1 MRQGLAGRRSDI
13 GSENGAPAGGAVVTM
28 RCVSSLPPSDEA
40 VAPPPTASPPTASPY
55 AAFVSHDARF
65 DGRLFVGVTSTGV
78 YCRPVCR
85 VRTPQAA
92 NCRFFG
98 HPAAAESAG
107 FRPCLRCRPELAPG
121 LAPID
126 MPERLAWAAAQR
138 IEAGEL
144 DAGGLSGLAAR
155 LGISDRHLRRVFGAA
170 FGVTPVAYAQTQ
182 RLLLAKRL
190 LTDSDLPATE
200 VALAAGFGSL
210 RRFQALFQSR
220 YGLAP
225 TALRHARAPAR
236 GVGLGGEALGLSVE
250 LGLRP
255 PFDWPRWLDFLAGRA
270 IPGVEQVEPASA
282 PGGGAYRRSLA
293 LCDAGGQRRVG
304 TVTITQV
311 QRRPAEPALRV
322 QVSPGLWGVLPAVL
336 VGARRLADLGAD
348 PIAVAERLGALAADA
363 PGLRVPGCF
372 DGFELAVRAVLGQQV
387 SVRAARTLAGRL
399 VQALG
404 EPLAP
409 LGPGEADPAGLT
421 HTFPTAEGL
430 AAAAPEALGALGLV
444 RQRVTAI
451 QALARAVAEG
461 RLDLGPAGDVDAA
474 LQRLMALPGIGPWTA
489 QYIALRALAWPDAWP
504 SGDVALI
511 KALGA
516 ADAREADA
524 MAQAWRPWRGYATLQ
539 LWRRLAEG
547 APAWKDPK

>member
-1 MRQGLAGRRSDI
+1 VNS
-13 GSENGAPAGGAVVTM
+13 
-28 RCVSSLPPSDEA
+28 
-40 VAPPPTASPPTASPY
+40 PPPDASAASPY
-55 AAFVSHDARF
+55 AAFASHDARF

-85 VRTPQAA
+85 VRTPRVA

-98 HPAAAESAG
+98 HPAAAEAAG

-138 IEAGEL
+138 IDAGEL
-144 DAGGLSGLAAR
+144 DAGGLNGLAAR
-155 LGISDRHLRRVFGAA
+155 LGITDRHLRRVFGAA

-225 TALRHARAPAR
+225 TALRKSPVAAYAGEGGRSAPWAI
-236 GVGLGGEALGLSVE
+236 E
-250 LGLRP
+250 LGYRP
-255 PFDWPRWLDFLAGRA
+255 PLDWPRLLAFLAARC
-270 IPGVEQVEPASA
+270 IPGVEAVEPAERTEPVGA
-282 PGGGAYRRSLA
+282 PAGGAYHRTLA
-293 LCDAGGQRRVG
+293 LRDAAGRRCVG
-304 TVTITQV
+304 TVTLTPAP
-311 QRRPAEPALRV
+311 RRPGEPALRV

-336 VGARRLADLGAD
+336 AGARRLADLGAD
-348 PIAVAERLGALAADA
+348 PLAVSDRLGALAADA

-387 SVRAARTLAGRL
+387 TVRAAHTLAGRL
-399 VQALG
+399 VAALG
-404 EPLAP
+404 EPLDP
-409 LGPGEADPAGLT
+409 PEPGGLGGGRPAALT
-421 HTFPTAEGL
+421 HIFPSAEAL
-430 AAAAPEALGALGLV
+430 AAAAPEALGALGIV
-444 RQRVTAI
+444 RQRVAAI

-516 ADAREADA
+516 VSAREADA

-547 APAWKDPK
+547 APAWKETT